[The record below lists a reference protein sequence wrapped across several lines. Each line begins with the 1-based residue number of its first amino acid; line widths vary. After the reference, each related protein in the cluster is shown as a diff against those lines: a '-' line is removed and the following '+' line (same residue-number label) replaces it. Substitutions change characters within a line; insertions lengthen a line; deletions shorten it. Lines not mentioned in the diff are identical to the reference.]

1 MNDIPRGSVARVG
14 FLCPVDGLND
24 DEYWN
29 YLADGVG
36 WYIAR
41 YSAGLAEE
49 TLDDEAIAAYADPV
63 HVRRAAS
70 LLLAVK
76 PHVVALADVAAG
88 VHGGHA
94 GDRAM
99 RNAVEAVVDVPVA
112 SGLWA
117 LTAAVAAVGVKRV
130 AVVTPYPGD
139 LGARLSASLQEA
151 GLVVLSLQNEEERD
165 EFGIGLSSSARWER
179 QAMAADRAD
188 ADAIVIAGGGVRV
201 AGCLDVLETRLRKPV
216 IASPAALVWLAQR
229 LAGVDC
235 TRSGFGTL
243 FKDFGRADIAP
254 SD

>member
-1 MNDIPRGSVARVG
+1 MNDIPRGSVARLG

-76 PHVVALADVAAG
+76 PHAVALGDVAAS
-88 VHGGHA
+88 VYGGHA

-99 RNAVEAVVDVPVA
+99 RAAVEAVAGVPAA

-117 LTAAVAAVGVKRV
+117 LTAAAAAVGAKRV

-139 LGARLSASLQEA
+139 LGARLSASLEEA
-151 GLVVLSLQNEEERD
+151 GLVVLSLQNEEEND
-165 EFGIGLSSSARWER
+165 EFGIALSSSDRWER

-188 ADAIVIAGGGVRV
+188 ADAIIIAGGGVRV
-201 AGCLDVLETRLRKPV
+201 AACIASLEARLRKPV
-216 IASPAALVWLAQR
+216 VASPAALVWLTQR
-229 LAGVDC
+229 LAGTDATC
-235 TRSGFGTL
+235 SGLGTL
-243 FKDFGRADIAP
+243 FRDFGRVEVP
-254 SD
+254 SFD